1 MNDIVQATN
10 EFVKYI
16 KDSETYKKYMTE
28 NNKMK
33 NYPELK
39 KRVDEY
45 RRNLYILQNTE
56 DGDKLYDEVDKIE
69 AEGESLRAIP
79 LVNDFLGAELAFCR
93 MMQNIY
99 RQITAEVDF
108 DMTLGG

>member
-45 RRNLYILQNTE
+45 RRKLYILQNTE

-79 LVNDFLGAELAFCR
+79 LVSDFLGAELAFCR